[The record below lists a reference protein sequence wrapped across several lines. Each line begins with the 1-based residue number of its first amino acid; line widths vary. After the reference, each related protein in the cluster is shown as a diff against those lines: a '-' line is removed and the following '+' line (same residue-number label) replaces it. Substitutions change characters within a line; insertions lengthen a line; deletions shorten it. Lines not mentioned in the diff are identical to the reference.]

1 MPDLKQPTGC
11 KRYLAHLFFEQEES
25 GFMLTG
31 KLFRLG
37 ERTLAIEVVY
47 GKRRAVTVPAGAIF
61 KVVPGL
67 GDGQQTVDILWE
79 GRILEIFTCDVNM
92 RGTEIVNQSAK
103 A

>member
-1 MPDLKQPTGC
+1 
-11 KRYLAHLFFEQEES
+11 
-25 GFMLTG
+25 MLTG
-31 KLFRLG
+31 KIFRLG

-61 KVVPGL
+61 RVVPGL
-67 GDGQQTVDILWE
+67 SDGQQTVDILWE
-79 GRILEIFTCDVNM
+79 GRTLEIFTCDVNM